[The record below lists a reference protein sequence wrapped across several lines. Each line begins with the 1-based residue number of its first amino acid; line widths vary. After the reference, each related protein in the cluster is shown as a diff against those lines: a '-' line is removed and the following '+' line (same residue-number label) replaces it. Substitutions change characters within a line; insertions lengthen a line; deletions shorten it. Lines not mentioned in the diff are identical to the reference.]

1 MVSIETNAK
10 SLATLLKKKE
20 RLEKQVRTL
29 NEEITKQQGKLNTAF
44 DKLGLDTNFS

>member
-10 SLATLLKKKE
+10 TLATLLKRREK
-20 RLEKQVRTL
+20 LEVQTRKI
-29 NEEITKQQGKLNTAF
+29 NEEITKAQGKLNGQF

>member
-10 SLATLLKKKE
+10 VLATLLKKKAKAE
-20 RLEKQVRTL
+20 GNARKIS
-29 NEEITKQQGKLNTAF
+29 EEITKVQSKLNTAF

>member
-10 SLATLLKKKE
+10 ALATLLKKKE
-20 RLEKQVRTL
+20 RLETQRTKL
-29 NEEITKQQGKLNTAF
+29 NEEITKQQSKLNGQF